1 MFAGFDDR
9 AAIYILNAAKA
20 SPHCQR
26 RGNLTGRAQT
36 SRSAQCEC
44 EKGSDRPPTDM
55 EAGRE
60 GPVSGEGGN
69 RPRVYITD
77 PKKNC
82 LAGFATIERI
92 LR

>member
-1 MFAGFDDR
+1 LFFLVIKHLWWNETAEFSLDQFGQ
-9 AAIYILNAAKA
+9 L
-20 SPHCQR
+20 QR
-26 RGNLTGRAQT
+26 R
-36 SRSAQCEC
+36 SRS
-44 EKGSDRPPTDM
+44 
-55 EAGRE
+55 
-60 GPVSGEGGN
+60 PVSGEGGN